1 MRRQER
7 ETMGHNE
14 YSGARLYSGGRRR
27 GDNSFPK
34 EMIISVST
42 IRTIRTRIQRLREL
56 EVQFF
61 LSRGILKKELRF
73 TGCTSHQ
80 ADQHGHLPEV
90 NVEIPEQMLDQIINS
105 SARSVVTEKIG
116 FNQQLTEDLI

>member
-1 MRRQER
+1 MGRQFISQGKDNFCFNHPNNPDADSK
-7 ETMGHNE
+7 TQ
-14 YSGARLYSGGRRR
+14 GAGS
-27 GDNSFPK
+27 S
-34 EMIISVST
+34 I
-42 IRTIRTRIQRLREL
+42 
-56 EVQFF
+56 F

-80 ADQHGHLPEV
+80 VDQHGHLPEV
-90 NVEIPEQMLDQIINS
+90 NVEISEQMLDQIINS

>member
-1 MRRQER
+1 M
-7 ETMGHNE
+7 MGHNE
-14 YSGARLYSGGRRR
+14 YSGAQLYSGGRRW
-27 GDNSFPK
+27 GNNSFPK
-34 EMIISVST
+34 EKIISIST
-42 IRTIRTRIQRLREL
+42 TRTIRTRIRRLREL

-61 LSRGILKKELRF
+61 LNRGVLKKELRF

-90 NVEIPEQMLDQIINS
+90 NIEIPEQMLDQIINS
-105 SARSVVTEKIG
+105 SARSAVTEKIW